1 MLMDNQLENRA
12 KDRTHKTKCRA
23 LGVFP
28 RVLGI
33 KGIII
38 TGILVMVMTAGCA
51 KTKITSNNEPV
62 TEKLPRPAHIWVYD
76 FVATDTD
83 VPDHSAFAGHNSEH
97 STPQTGHQIDT
108 GRKLGALIAKELVA
122 HIRDMGLQSERGS
135 TETKPQI
142 NDIVLHGYLL
152 SIVEGDAKKRVL
164 VGFGAGESE
173 LKVAAEAFQMTAQG
187 LRKLGSGTS
196 DSGGGKGPG
205 GAVGLAV
212 LVAKGNPAGLIIG
225 TGAKVYGEK
234 TGSSKVEGRAEQTA
248 EEIAEQ
254 LKIKFEEQGWI

>member
-1 MLMDNQLENRA
+1 MDNQLEKRA
-12 KDRTHKTKCRA
+12 KDRTHKAKWRA
-23 LGVFP
+23 LGVIP
-28 RVLGI
+28 RVRGI
-33 KGIII
+33 KRIII
-38 TGILVMVMTAGCA
+38 TGILVMGVAAGCA

-76 FVATDTD
+76 FVATDAD

-97 STPQTGHQIDT
+97 STPQTGNQIDT

-122 HIRDMGLQSERGS
+122 HIRDMGLQAERGG
-135 TETKPQI
+135 TETKPQV

-152 SIVEGDAKKRVL
+152 SIVEGDTKKRVL
-164 VGFGAGESE
+164 IGFGSGKSE
-173 LKVAAEAFQMTAQG
+173 LKVVAEAFQMTAKG

-212 LVAKGNPAGLIIG
+212 LLAKGNPAGLIVG
-225 TGAKVYGEK
+225 TGVKIYGEK
-234 TGSSKVEGRAEQTA
+234 TGSSKIEGRAKQTA
-248 EEIAEQ
+248 EEIAEI
-254 LKIKFEEQGWI
+254 LKKRFQEQDWID